1 MFAGAVDGQ
10 IARLSIQVSRKPRAN
25 VSKTGFM
32 LYSKN
37 VHLMERV
44 LRKGDTSSPQ
54 ASRTDEGEM
63 QVQRKHEVFTNV
75 LNELTTTFPNWRE
88 TTGC

>member
-1 MFAGAVDGQ
+1 
-10 IARLSIQVSRKPRAN
+10 
-25 VSKTGFM
+25 
-32 LYSKN
+32 
-37 VHLMERV
+37 
-44 LRKGDTSSPQ
+44 
-54 ASRTDEGEM
+54 M